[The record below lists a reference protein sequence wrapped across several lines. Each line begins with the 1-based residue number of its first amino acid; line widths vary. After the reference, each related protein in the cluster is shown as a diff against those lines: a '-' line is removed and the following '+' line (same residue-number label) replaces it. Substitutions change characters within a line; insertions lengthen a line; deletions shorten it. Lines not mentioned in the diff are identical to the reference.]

1 MTNFCGDL
9 LEETKSLYD
18 MLFYLEL
25 SLFGMFLFSV
35 GLVAMIRPPGAGDDD
50 DDSSSNDSKE
60 RSPS

>member
-9 LEETKSLYD
+9 LEETERLYD

-25 SLFGMFLFSV
+25 SLFGLFLFSV
-35 GLVAMIRPPGAGDDD
+35 GLVSMIRPPEAGDDD
-50 DDSSSNDSKE
+50 DDSSNDSKE